1 MSDVDTLFQYALE
14 YLNAVLAALATTDAG
29 VPDGPFFVAPSVP
42 ALDCPEMVTVH
53 VQTVGW
59 APTSPSSPPLETD
72 MRARRRGVI
81 QATLVAQFVRCQ
93 PNPSGINAAFPD
105 PASMTAAAKK
115 SAQDVWAVWNHLTT
129 EIRNGTIFN
138 GSCPP
143 NGIDSPAPIQTQGG
157 SAGWA
162 FQVRPQI
169 DGYGA

>member
-1 MSDVDTLFQYALE
+1 MSDVDSLFQFALE

-29 VPDGPFFVAPSVP
+29 IPDGPAFVAPSTP

-53 VQTVGW
+53 VQTINF
-59 APTSPSSPPLETD
+59 ASTSPSSPLETD

-93 PNPSGINAAFPD
+93 PNPSGLNAALPD
-105 PASMTAAAKK
+105 PASMVAAAKK
-115 SAQDVWAVWNHLTT
+115 ANQDVWAVWNHLST
-129 EIRNGTIFN
+129 EIRNGTIFS

-143 NGIDSPAPIQTQGG
+143 NGIDPPAPISTQGG

-169 DGYGA
+169 GGYTP